1 MRRGRGA
8 AFALAALVVVLFA
21 VAIPLG
27 QAAHQNIATNVASGT
42 PLIVA
47 FLAVGLV
54 VAARQPRHPIGWMLL
69 LIAFFFILNVDASA
83 YSVTAYREH
92 RGWPLGWL
100 AVILQ
105 PSWAPA
111 IVLFGLVVLLFPD
124 GELPSRRWRW
134 PAAAYLLLGL
144 VWAGGAFGIAVRAVV
159 ERSVGMTTG
168 GDLNVINH
176 PRGDTAWWGA
186 VQSSFFPLLGL
197 LLLAWL
203 AYQVPRYRRSGP
215 ERRQQLKWLI
225 GGGAIATIGGVVTVA
240 EVNGVVS
247 AVALTCVIA
256 LPISLGIGI
265 LKFRLYEIDVIIRKT
280 IVYAA
285 LVGSLALVYLG
296 GIFLIGHSLEALTG
310 QSGPLAVTI
319 STLAVA
325 GAFQP
330 LRRRIQ
336 ATVATTFYRQNYDA
350 GQTLDAFTGRLREQ
364 IDLDSLHADLVAVI
378 QSTVQPR
385 HIEVWLRPSKQ
396 TPS

>member
-1 MRRGRGA
+1 MRRGRAA
-8 AFALAALVVVLFA
+8 AFALAAVVLVLFA

-27 QAAHQNIATNVASGT
+27 EAAHQNVATNAASGT
-42 PLIVA
+42 PLIAA

-69 LIAFFFILNVDASA
+69 LIAFFFILNADASA
-83 YSVTAYREH
+83 YSVVAYREH

-105 PSWAPA
+105 PCWAPA
-111 IVLFGLVVLLFPD
+111 IVLFGLIVLLFPD

-134 PAAAYLLLGL
+134 PAAAYLALGF
-144 VWAGGAFGIAVRAVV
+144 VWTAGAFGIAARAVV
-159 ERSVGMTTG
+159 ERTVRLTPG
-168 GDLNVINH
+168 GDLTVIDR
-176 PRGDTAWWGA
+176 PRGATAWWGV
-186 VQSSFFPLLGL
+186 VQNSFFSFLGVLLI
-197 LLLAWL
+197 AWM

-225 GGGAIATIGGVVTVA
+225 GGGAIATIGGIVTVV

-247 AVALTCVIA
+247 SVALTCVVA
-256 LPISLGIGI
+256 LPVSLGIGI

-280 IVYAA
+280 LVYAT

-296 GIFLIGHSLEALTG
+296 GIFLIGHALQTLTG

-325 GAFQP
+325 AAFQP
-330 LRRRIQ
+330 LRRRIH
-336 ATVATTFYRQNYDA
+336 AAVATTFYRQTYDA
-350 GQTLDAFTGRLREQ
+350 GQTLEAFTGRLREQ
-364 IDLDSLHADLVAVI
+364 IDLDSLHADLVAVV
-378 QSTVQPR
+378 QSTMQPR
-385 HIEVWLRPSKQ
+385 HIEVWLRPPKQ